1 MRRMIGVKARVALC
15 AFALVYVASG
25 WVGVEWTIVPPF
37 AVAVGHGGVGCTW
50 LEGAD
55 EETPIYMYPHS
66 PKPGIH
72 TYPGRFS
79 LYFLPDIH
87 VGFEFG
93 HVGVPLYFVPLAW
106 LPGPLWKAVSRRR
119 RRQRGQCERCGYPRV
134 KSAVGVASATGVGGM
149 TGAEGGPAAAAGA
162 VCPECGWGDTRP

>member
-25 WVGVEWTIVPPF
+25 WVGVEWTIVPSF
-37 AVAVGHGGVGCTW
+37 AVGVGSGLVGCSW
-50 LEGAD
+50 LEGA
-55 EETPIYMYPHS
+55 EEDTPVDQCPHS
-66 PKPGIH
+66 PKRGLH

-79 LYFLPDIH
+79 VYFVPDIY
-87 VGFEFG
+87 VGTEVG

-106 LPGPLWKAVSRRR
+106 LPWPLWKAASRRR
-119 RRQRGQCERCGYPRV
+119 RRKRGLCERCGYPRV
-134 KSAVGVASATGVGGM
+134 KGAAGGASAAGVGGM

-162 VCPECGWGDTRP
+162 VCPECGWEHASR